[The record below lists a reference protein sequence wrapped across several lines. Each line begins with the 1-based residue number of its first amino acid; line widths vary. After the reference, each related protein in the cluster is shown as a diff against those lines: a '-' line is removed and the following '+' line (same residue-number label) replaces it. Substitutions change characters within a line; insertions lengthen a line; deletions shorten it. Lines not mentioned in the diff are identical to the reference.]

1 MLGTNLPNG
10 AGISGQEVRRRKKER
25 ESKRRREKVGK
36 KDEWGGKKIWVY
48 KGLKNTADK
57 GGDDS
62 RLSEIQKAEK
72 DAVGKTSLCYV
83 KHDVWS
89 RMSRPAAF
97 ILTLSVGRMASIH
110 THSYSGF
117 ILKQFKD
124 LFFYAVGE
132 YEAWTCDLLLYCKW
146 VNSMSTSVTPA
157 GLTVFVIGLLF
168 TKDPPECEFYFNK
181 YSIIQYY

>member
-36 KDEWGGKKIWVY
+36 KMTSEGEKKIWVY

-83 KHDVWS
+83 KHDV
-89 RMSRPAAF
+89 
-97 ILTLSVGRMASIH
+97 
-110 THSYSGF
+110 
-117 ILKQFKD
+117 
-124 LFFYAVGE
+124 
-132 YEAWTCDLLLYCKW
+132 
-146 VNSMSTSVTPA
+146 
-157 GLTVFVIGLLF
+157 
-168 TKDPPECEFYFNK
+168 
-181 YSIIQYY
+181 